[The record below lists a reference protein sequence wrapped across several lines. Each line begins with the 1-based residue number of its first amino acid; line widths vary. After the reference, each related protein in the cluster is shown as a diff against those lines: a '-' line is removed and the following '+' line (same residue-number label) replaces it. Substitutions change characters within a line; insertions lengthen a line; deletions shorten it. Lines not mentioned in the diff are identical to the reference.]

1 MQDLTD
7 VKIFLAELFRPVLQP
22 IVYEAVRAAQTAAL
36 PPVAIEQD
44 ELLTPE
50 ETAGLLKVSKVTVW
64 DWEKRGIL
72 KKHHIGNQVRYL
84 RSEVLAAVLKKTA
97 AGA

>member
-7 VKIFLAELFRPVLQP
+7 VKIFLESVLRP
-22 IVYEAVRAAQTAAL
+22 IVFDALKAAHSATVA
-36 PPVAIEQD
+36 PVAIEQD

-84 RSEVLAAVLKKTA
+84 RSEVLSAVLKKTG
-97 AGA
+97 AGV